1 MNTRLLRITL
11 ALVASIPMWVQ
22 AQDSNLSKQF
32 TACMDKSGDT
42 TQGMVE
48 CIVAEHQRQDVRL
61 NKAYKALMAD
71 LTPERKKQLQ
81 EAQRAW
87 IKFRDANCGFYYD
100 PDGGT
105 MARVSGNDCVM
116 TITANR
122 AKELENL
129 TLP

>member
-1 MNTRLLRITL
+1 MKNQILF
-11 ALVASIPMWVQ
+11 ALVIAAVTPMATQ
-22 AQDSNLSKQF
+22 AQDTGLSKQF
-32 TACMDKSGDT
+32 NTCMDKSDGV
-42 TQGMVE
+42 TQGIVE
-48 CIVAEHQRQDVRL
+48 CIGAETQRQDARL

-71 LTPERKKQLQ
+71 LTTERKKQLQ

-105 MARVSGNDCVM
+105 MARVSANDCVM
-116 TITANR
+116 TMTANR

-129 TLP
+129 TQ